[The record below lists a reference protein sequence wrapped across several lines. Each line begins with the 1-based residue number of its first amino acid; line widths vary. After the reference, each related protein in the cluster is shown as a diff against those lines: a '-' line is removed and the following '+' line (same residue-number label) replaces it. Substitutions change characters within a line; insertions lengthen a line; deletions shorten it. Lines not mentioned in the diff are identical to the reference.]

1 MARFTSQQIDQFL
14 TAPSEEKP
22 VRLTEEQLKQNED
35 QIISRIHS
43 HNVHRRTGWMAA
55 AASVLLIIVAG
66 ITIEK
71 IPHRASPDTV
81 TATATT
87 TTASEKP
94 LQALYDVNEN
104 TSEEELEE
112 EETLIECDT
121 FLELI

>member
-14 TAPSEEKP
+14 AALGKEEP
-22 VRLTEEQLKQNED
+22 IRLTDEQRKQNEE

-66 ITIEK
+66 ITVEK
-71 IPHRASPDTV
+71 IPHRAASSP
-81 TATATT
+81 AA
-87 TTASEKP
+87 APAP
-94 LQALYDVNEN
+94 LQALYDVNEY
-104 TSEEELEE
+104 TSDEELEE
-112 EETLIECDT
+112 EETLVECDT